1 MVCTRRRLDQSMSGG
16 GIKACGADAAGVFI
30 GLPRASQARRGRR
43 SNQSG
48 SCASWLADMRL
59 AQLLALPAQAAAQTA
74 GYRPA

>member
-1 MVCTRRRLDQSMSGG
+1 
-16 GIKACGADAAGVFI
+16 VFI
-30 GLPRASQARRGRR
+30 GLPHASQARRGRR

-48 SCASWLADMRL
+48 RCASWLADMRL